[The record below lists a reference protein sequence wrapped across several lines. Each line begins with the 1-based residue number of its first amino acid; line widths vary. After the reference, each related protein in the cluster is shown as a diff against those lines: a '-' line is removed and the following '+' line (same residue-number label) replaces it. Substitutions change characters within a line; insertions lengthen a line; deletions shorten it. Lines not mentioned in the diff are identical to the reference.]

1 MELNTTGRTTS
12 KPLNTRR
19 VIYWEGRL
27 EELIESQE
35 GRNRVDEAWDLCRK
49 TKVTATSDRDICKK
63 KITERSRGWWSTEVE
78 EAIQARKAACKEL
91 REARRREAQD
101 GTVRKK

>member
-35 GRNRVDEAWDLCRK
+35 GRNRVEEAWDL
-49 TKVTATSDRDICKK
+49 
-63 KITERSRGWWSTEVE
+63 
-78 EAIQARKAACKEL
+78 
-91 REARRREAQD
+91 
-101 GTVRKK
+101 